1 MDKGRRSGG
10 RGQTINQD
18 LSKKFIHPY
27 KYERGVNVPTLP
39 LENSKGVDPGG
50 VVYLSG
56 GEETCHGSSV
66 TGFKPLQLPFQRL
79 AKL

>member
-1 MDKGRRSGG
+1 MKSLSSEVRRPRPDYQPGS
-10 RGQTINQD
+10 
-18 LSKKFIHPY
+18 LKKFIHPY

-56 GEETCHGSSV
+56 GRRRV
-66 TGFKPLQLPFQRL
+66 TGAQ
-79 AKL
+79 